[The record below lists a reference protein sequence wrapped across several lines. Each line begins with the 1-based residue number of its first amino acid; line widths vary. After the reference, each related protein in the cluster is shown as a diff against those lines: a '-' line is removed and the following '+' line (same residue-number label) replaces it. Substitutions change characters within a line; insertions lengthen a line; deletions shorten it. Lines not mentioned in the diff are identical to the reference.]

1 MTENW
6 NEHASRWD
14 GNPDVKLY
22 AEKAFASLDAQIGL
36 RGKDWKSKRVLDFGC
51 GTGLLAQ
58 KVAPYV
64 GELVAVDTSEK
75 MIAVLKDKS
84 IPNVAAIH
92 GDILAADTQTGAD
105 LGAGFDL
112 IYASSVCGF
121 LPDYESAV
129 LVLAGL
135 LRPVGHFIQWDWL
148 ASDGN
153 ESGLSERRV
162 RNAMEAAKFKS
173 IRVEHAFSF
182 ETDEH
187 TMPVLIGAG
196 GI

>member
-14 GNPDVKLY
+14 DNPDVKLY

-75 MIAVLKDKS
+75 MIAVLTDKN
-84 IPNVAAIH
+84 IPNVVAIH
-92 GDILAADTQTGAD
+92 GDILASDTEIGAK
-105 LGAGFDL
+105 LGAGFDR
-112 IYASSVCGF
+112 SMR
-121 LPDYESAV
+121 LPSAV
-129 LVLAGL
+129 SCLTTKAQCL
-135 LRPVGHFIQWDWL
+135 LWRGF
-148 ASDGN
+148 
-153 ESGLSERRV
+153 SGLSAILFNGTGWHPMGMNPAYQKEV
-162 RNAMEAAKFKS
+162 SAMLWKLRNLSPFGWSMHSLSKLMS
-173 IRVEHAFSF
+173 TPCLS
-182 ETDEH
+182 
-187 TMPVLIGAG
+187 
-196 GI
+196 